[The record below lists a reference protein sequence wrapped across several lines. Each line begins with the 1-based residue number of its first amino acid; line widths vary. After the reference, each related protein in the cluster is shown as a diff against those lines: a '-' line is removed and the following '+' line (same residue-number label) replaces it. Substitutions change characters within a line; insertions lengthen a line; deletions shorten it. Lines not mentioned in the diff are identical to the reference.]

1 MTLVDLRTYN
11 SRSDALTKS
20 NRRIMHWWD
29 KKDSDD
35 YNGEDE
41 MPERLEEIPNVDVA
55 PEVPEPA
62 SEPTEPRRKRRPR
75 DGVPPLIVDI
85 NAEAVEPPADLWMP
99 TEAEIAEW
107 RKHFPMAEFRQ
118 WQEQTVEAII
128 KGWASGKKYAVVEGP
143 TGCHAKGTTILM
155 FDGTLKNVEDIGV
168 GDLLMGP
175 DSKPRTVLELHRG
188 IQEMVRVLPTKGD
201 PFVVNLDHILSLQ
214 RTKTWPGVDIGIKKR
229 RKDYR
234 GENPLVAVTVRDWLG
249 KSKVFKHTYK
259 LYRTEVSF
267 PTQSAP
273 LLIPPY
279 ILGIWLGNG
288 TSATAALTNLANEAV
303 VEWTQFAKEHN
314 CRVSPMGMDKSAF
327 CYLIASNDNTYRADS
342 SSPNPVIA
350 LFRELNLL
358 NNKHIPSPYLT
369 ATRQERLDLL
379 AGLLDTDGHLGVGCF
394 EITQKRKQIAEGVV
408 FIARSLGFAAYL
420 QQCEKKSQTGK
431 WGTYYRVT
439 ISGTLDEIPTR
450 VSHKQA
456 SKRKQKKSVLRTG
469 FKVELLPEDSY
480 FGFTVAALDMCS
492 PESNSLYLMGDFTV
506 THNSGKSA
514 WAITLGRLFGNTFL
528 CTPQKMLQNQ
538 YMKDFPQYLFE
549 LKGRATYPCLRI
561 NYAEWLEGEGRE
573 NENTGEPKKRKRGS
587 NNGLPREPE
596 EDLDFISLATWNEL
610 PKDHLYRRY
619 NCATAP
625 CNGRKNGTKLKAEC
639 KQHGVCQY
647 IKRRDYAFIK
657 SRFSLFN
664 FSNMMLFTLLMP
676 AVYDKR
682 PLLIMD
688 ECHTLETFLYDYA
701 TIPIGLKQFA
711 LLEKH
716 LGEVDYKRV
725 AEPFNMDDL
734 ILYLLEKVFPAYDL
748 FKESDRITNGVQDV
762 VDPAEAIE
770 KPNDER
776 LLLSKLIDRLRKLL
790 DEKPTDHS
798 HVLIPVKV
806 QEGREEVLVGY
817 KIKPFSVA
825 GLAHMAFGSSNSR
838 VLLMSATILDPT
850 TFCKSVGIKQEDVF
864 FIRVPSTFPAENRL
878 IVGDTTV
885 GSMAYKHKEK
895 TLPIMLDRIL
905 ELSEKHSM
913 HKGIIHTGNY
923 ENMNKFKRW
932 LEYGDP
938 ILRDRVLFQSQG
950 TFEEKEKIIKVH
962 ALSDEPLILCGP
974 GFLEGIDLKDDLA
987 RFNIIMKLPFLS
999 LADPHIKR
1007 KAEEFPEWYS
1017 LQVALALIQAIGR
1030 PVRSPTDWAMTYIL
1044 DLLWKFFYE
1053 RNQDRLFP
1061 KHIQNAVRWIT
1072 NRDQKPH
1079 L

>member
-35 YNGEDE
+35 YSGEDE

-55 PEVPEPA
+55 PEIPEPA
-62 SEPTEPRRKRRPR
+62 SEPSEPKRKRRPR

-107 RKHFPMAEFRQ
+107 RKYFPMAEFRQ

-143 TGCHAKGTTILM
+143 TG
-155 FDGTLKNVEDIGV
+155 
-168 GDLLMGP
+168 
-175 DSKPRTVLELHRG
+175 
-188 IQEMVRVLPTKGD
+188 
-201 PFVVNLDHILSLQ
+201 
-214 RTKTWPGVDIGIKKR
+214 
-229 RKDYR
+229 
-234 GENPLVAVTVRDWLG
+234 
-249 KSKVFKHTYK
+249 
-259 LYRTEVSF
+259 
-267 PTQSAP
+267 
-273 LLIPPY
+273 
-279 ILGIWLGNG
+279 
-288 TSATAALTNLANEAV
+288 
-303 VEWTQFAKEHN
+303 
-314 CRVSPMGMDKSAF
+314 
-327 CYLIASNDNTYRADS
+327 
-342 SSPNPVIA
+342 
-350 LFRELNLL
+350 
-358 NNKHIPSPYLT
+358 
-369 ATRQERLDLL
+369 
-379 AGLLDTDGHLGVGCF
+379 
-394 EITQKRKQIAEGVV
+394 
-408 FIARSLGFAAYL
+408 
-420 QQCEKKSQTGK
+420 
-431 WGTYYRVT
+431 
-439 ISGTLDEIPTR
+439 
-450 VSHKQA
+450 
-456 SKRKQKKSVLRTG
+456 
-469 FKVELLPEDSY
+469 
-480 FGFTVAALDMCS
+480 
-492 PESNSLYLMGDFTV
+492 
-506 THNSGKSA
+506 SGKSA

-587 NNGLPREPE
+587 SNGLPREPE
-596 EDLDFISLATWNEL
+596 EDLDFISLATWNDL
-610 PKDHLYRRY
+610 PKDHPQRRY
-619 NCATAP
+619 NCANAP

-647 IKRRDYAFIK
+647 IKRRDHAFIK

-716 LGEVDYKRV
+716 LGDVDFKRV
-725 AEPFNMDDL
+725 AEPFTTMADL
-734 ILYLLEKVFPAYDL
+734 IAYILDKVLPAYDL

-762 VDPAEAIE
+762 VDPAESIE

-776 LLLSKLIDRLRKLL
+776 QVLSKLIDRLRKLV

-798 HVLIPVKV
+798 HVLIPVKE

-825 GLAHMAFGSSNSR
+825 GLAHMAFGSSHSR

-932 LEYGDP
+932 LEYVDP

>member
-20 NRRIMHWWD
+20 TRRIVHWWD
-29 KKDSDD
+29 KKDSDN
-35 YNGEDE
+35 YSGEDE
-41 MPERLEEIPNVDVA
+41 MPERLEDIPNVDVA
-55 PEVPEPA
+55 PEIPEPA
-62 SEPTEPRRKRRPR
+62 SEPSAPRRKRRPR
-75 DGVPPLIVDI
+75 DGVIPSLVDI
-85 NAEAVEPPADLWMP
+85 TAEVVEPPADLWMP

-107 RKHFPMAEFRQ
+107 RKYFPMAEFRQ
-118 WQEQTVEAII
+118 WQEQTIEAIL
-128 KGWASGKKYAVVEGP
+128 KGWASGKKFALVEGP
-143 TGCHAKGTTILM
+143 TGCHAKGTSILM

-188 IQEMVRVLPTKGD
+188 RQGMARIIPVKGD
-201 PFVVNLDHILSLQ
+201 PFVVNLAHILSLSNKDNSQ
-214 RTKTWPGVDIGIKKR
+214 VENISVRQWLKKPKSYNYRNLYRVGVVFSTSIKKLPVPPYVFGTWLHR
-229 RKDYR
+229 RSSA
-234 GENPLVAVTVRDWLG
+234 LVLDTMVRDRV
-249 KSKVFKHTYK
+249 SYNYNVAYTAFSNTYK
-259 LYRTEVSF
+259 
-267 PTQSAP
+267 QGIDANG
-273 LLIPPY
+273 IPR
-279 ILGIWLGNG
+279 IFRDSNG
-288 TSATAALTNLANEAV
+288 
-303 VEWTQFAKEHN
+303 
-314 CRVSPMGMDKSAF
+314 D
-327 CYLIASNDNTYRADS
+327 
-342 SSPNPVIA
+342 
-350 LFRELNLL
+350 
-358 NNKHIPSPYLT
+358 KHIPNDYLV
-369 ATRQERLDLL
+369 AAKEDRLELL
-379 AGLLDTDGHLGVGCF
+379 AAIIDAIGELKTRFGISYFQL
-394 EITQKRKQIAEGVV
+394 EIRDNKLIADSIL
-408 FIARSLGFAAYL
+408 FLARSLGFATY
-420 QQCEKKSQTGK
+420 GK
-431 WGTYYRVT
+431 EIKRLHYSRYCVT
-439 ISGTLDEIPTR
+439 LSGALSTIPTR
-450 VSHKQA
+450 SFSRNEDCYYLQGRAK
-456 SKRKQKKSVLRTG
+456 KKSVLLTHFR
-469 FKVELLPEDSY
+469 VETLPKNDY
-480 FGFTVAALDMCS
+480 FGFTLDGD
-492 PESNSLYLMGDFTV
+492 NLYVMGDFTV

-514 WAITLGRLFGNTFL
+514 WAITLGRLFDNTFL

-549 LKGRATYPCLRI
+549 LKGRSTYPCLRI
-561 NYAEWLEGEGRE
+561 NYAEWLEGVDRE
-573 NENTGEPKKRKRGS
+573 NDTDPKKRRRAGS
-587 NNGLPREPE
+587 GEIPRNPVGN
-596 EDLDFISLATWNEL
+596 LDFISLATWNGL
-610 PKDHLYRRY
+610 PKEHPYKRY

-625 CNGRKNGTKLKAEC
+625 CNSRKNGTKLKAEC
-639 KQHGVCQY
+639 KQYGVCQY

-682 PLLIMD
+682 PLLILD
-688 ECHTLETFLYDYA
+688 EAHTLESFLYEYA

-716 LGEVDYKRV
+716 LGEVDFQRV
-725 AEPFNMDDL
+725 AEPFITMDDL
-734 ILYLLEKVFPAYDL
+734 IAYLLDKVLPAYEL
-748 FKESDRITNGVQDV
+748 FKEADRITNGVQDV
-762 VDPAEAIE
+762 VDPAETIE

-776 LLLSKLIDRLRKLL
+776 QVLSKLIDRLRKLL

-850 TFCKSVGIKQEDVF
+850 TFCKSVGIKQEEVF
-864 FIRVPSTFPAENRL
+864 FIRVPSTFPADNRL

-1061 KHIQNAVRWIT
+1061 KHIQDAVRWIT
-1072 NRDQKPH
+1072 NIDQKPH